1 MSKIAIYA
9 RKSSESE
16 DRQVLSI
23 DSQVRELQD
32 FARKDGLAVCA
43 VYTESKSAKAPG
55 RPVFTQLIRKVQ
67 KGDLDGIICWKL
79 DRLARNP
86 VDGGA
91 LIWAMEEGHLNIIH
105 TPQRRFSNT
114 GNDKFWL
121 QMEFGI
127 AKKYVDDLAD
137 NVKRGLRA
145 KIAAGWMPGVP
156 PLGYLNDR
164 NSRTVIPDPE
174 RFLLVR
180 KMWDLMLTG
189 TYTPMGV
196 LEVATNQLGLRTR
209 RFSRYGGGPVQYSTI
224 YGILTNPFYYGAIRY
239 SKELFPGSQK
249 PMITKAEF
257 DRVQEI
263 LGLASRPRPQ
273 EYTFAFTGLITCGEC
288 GAAITAEHKTNRR
301 YGYKYVYYHCT
312 RRKRTVRCSQKVI
325 ERAVLE
331 KQISS
336 FLRSLTISK
345 KLRDWT
351 LVVLRELHDEESE
364 KGRKALKALHHRYE
378 SCQFEITELLGLRL
392 RKILSDDEYLAKK
405 NDLESERVRLRELLE
420 DNDSRFDHVFR
431 SCEDAF
437 EFASK
442 AQEQFDN
449 GSLEQKRAILRHCGS
464 NLSLKDGILSIQ
476 PEKPFKLIQN
486 ALLSHEVQKLKFEPR
501 SCALPKAVAA
511 PVRAGISSW
520 FTLVKDVRTFFLL
533 NPGRPTFK
541 QTLAAVRKFSTRPAN
556 QHRKFSLSDVATA
569 NAT

>member
-1 MSKIAIYA
+1 MPKIAIYA

-23 DSQVRELQD
+23 DSQVRELQEY
-32 FARKDGLAVCA
+32 AGREGLAVDA
-43 VYTESKSAKAPG
+43 VFTESKSAKAPG
-55 RPVFTQLIRKVQ
+55 RPVFTQLIGKVQ

-91 LIWAMEEGHLNIIH
+91 LIWAMEEGHLKAIH
-105 TPQRRFSNT
+105 TAQRSFLNT
-114 GNDKFWL
+114 GNDKFWMQL
-121 QMEFGI
+121 EFGM
-127 AKKYVDDLAD
+127 AKKYVDDLSD

-145 KIAAGWMPGVP
+145 KIASGWMPGLP

-209 RFSRYGGGPVQYSTI
+209 QFSRYGGGPVHYSTI
-224 YGILTNPFYYGAIRY
+224 YSILTNPFYYGAIRY
-239 SKELFPGSQK
+239 NKELFPGSQK

-288 GAAITAEHKTNRR
+288 GAAITAEHKKNRR

-312 RRKRTVRCSQKVI
+312 RRKRNVRCSQKVI
-325 ERAVLE
+325 ERAALE

-351 LVVLRELHDEESE
+351 LEVLRELHDEESE
-364 KGRKALKALHHRYE
+364 KGSKALKALHHRYE
-378 SCQFEITELLGLRL
+378 ASQFEITELLGLRL
-392 RKILSDDEYLAKK
+392 RNILSDDEYLAKK
-405 NDLESERVRLRELLE
+405 NELESERVRLKELLE

-437 EFASK
+437 EFASR
-442 AQEQFDN
+442 AQEQFDQ

-464 NLSLKDGILSIQ
+464 KLSLKDGILSIQ

-486 ALLSHEVQKLKFEPR
+486 ALLSHAVQKLQFEPLIR
-501 SCALPKAVAA
+501 ALPKAVAT

-520 FTLVKDVRTFFLL
+520 FTLVKDVRTFYLL

-541 QTLAAVRKFSTRPAN
+541 QTLEGVA
-556 QHRKFSLSDVATA
+556 LSRLTD
-569 NAT
+569 